1 MLDLERG
8 TINKLTGSYL
18 IGYDSPEHDEKQVVD
33 IGLNIKNFTKKVH
46 IADYVRFIAND
57 SANTVLDD
65 FTHN

>member
-1 MLDLERG
+1 
-8 TINKLTGSYL
+8 
-18 IGYDSPEHDEKQVVD
+18 
-33 IGLNIKNFTKKVH
+33 VH